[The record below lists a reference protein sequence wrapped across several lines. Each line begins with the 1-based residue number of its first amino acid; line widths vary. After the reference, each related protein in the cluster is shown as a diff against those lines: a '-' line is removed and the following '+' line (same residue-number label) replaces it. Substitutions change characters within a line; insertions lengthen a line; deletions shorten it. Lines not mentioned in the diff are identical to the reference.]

1 MVPSPVNTPERVA
14 RRYDRLAGVYGA
26 LSLAFGLRPTV
37 RRAAVGALAL
47 REGDTV
53 LEVGCGRGDNLA
65 ALRAAVGEGGLV
77 VGTDVSPG
85 MLERAESRR
94 RQAGWQ
100 NVELLCQDAA
110 HLEAPGPFEAI
121 LFSLSYS
128 VMEARQ
134 ATLASAWRLLR
145 PGWRLVVMDA
155 GLPDNVVGR
164 LLGPVTR
171 ALSRGTVLGDPG
183 TRPWRDLDELGGE
196 AISVRWM
203 APGTYF
209 VSSAR
214 KPEGREEGHR
224 RQGPPQ
230 EGGTR

>member
-1 MVPSPVNTPERVA
+1 MLPGPVNTPEHVA
-14 RRYDRLAGVYGA
+14 RRYDRLAGFYGA
-26 LSLAFGLRPTV
+26 LSLAFGLRPSV
-37 RRAAVGALAL
+37 RRAAVSALAL
-47 REGDTV
+47 RGGDAV
-53 LEVGCGRGDNLA
+53 LEVGCGRGDNLG

-77 VGTDVSPG
+77 VGIDVSPG

-94 RQAGWQ
+94 RHGGWQ

-110 HLEAPGPFEAI
+110 DLEVSGPFEAI

-145 PGWRLVVMDA
+145 PGGQLVVMDA
-155 GLPDNVVGR
+155 GLPDNVAGR
-164 LLGPVTR
+164 LLGPLTR
-171 ALSRGTVLGDPG
+171 ALSRATVLGDPA
-183 TRPWRDLDELGGE
+183 TRPWRDLDELGAE

-209 VSSAR
+209 VCSAR
-214 KPEGREEGHR
+214 KPV
-224 RQGPPQ
+224 
-230 EGGTR
+230 